1 MFNFLPHAG
10 SKKKPR
16 QRASK
21 MSALDMLSEKTNR
34 KFEIKEQEL
43 EVRRMEL
50 EFQKR
55 KYEAEAE
62 ERQARLE
69 LDREERKTILELLK
83 DRLS

>member
-1 MFNFLPHAG
+1 M
-10 SKKKPR
+10 PR

-21 MSALDMLSEKTNR
+21 TSALDMLFEKTNR
-34 KFEIKEQEL
+34 KFEIKEQ
-43 EVRRMEL
+43 EL

>member
-1 MFNFLPHAG
+1 
-10 SKKKPR
+10 
-16 QRASK
+16 
-21 MSALDMLSEKTNR
+21 MLFEKTNR
-34 KFEIKEQEL
+34 KLEIKEQE
-43 EVRRMEL
+43 R
-50 EFQKR
+50 EFQKT

>member
-1 MFNFLPHAG
+1 MQDL
-10 SKKKPR
+10 KKGQK
-16 QRASK
+16 RASK

-34 KFEIKEQEL
+34 KFEIKELEL
-43 EVRRMEL
+43 ELRRMEL

-69 LDREERKTILELLK
+69 LDREEIKTILELLK